1 MSKKVAIVIDSTSAI
16 PEELTAGLPIHS
28 IPLTVIW
35 SGDELA
41 DGIDISPEEFYE
53 RLATAKEMPSTS
65 QPSPAAFKEIYEKLD
80 SEGYDILCVLISAK
94 LSGTIASASQAR
106 GMVPDANI
114 EIVDSEN
121 ITMPTGFAIW
131 LAAKAAKDGASL
143 EECKEIAEKACQH
156 AHMIFMVDT
165 LEFLHRGGRIG
176 GAARF
181 IGTVLNFKP
190 LLQIKDGGIDALGR
204 ERSKK
209 KAINA
214 LVEEFRTRTSGK
226 KPTYVAV
233 LHANVE
239 EDARKTLEILE
250 AEFEIDKLVM
260 GTLSPV
266 VGTHTG
272 PGAVAI
278 AFVTGYEQ

>member
-1 MSKKVAIVIDSTSAI
+1 MSKKVAIVVDSTSAI

-35 SGDELA
+35 AGDELA
-41 DGIDISPEEFYE
+41 DGIDISPVEFYE
-53 RLATAKEMPSTS
+53 RLTTAKEMPSTS

-80 SEGYDILCVLISAK
+80 GEGYDILTVLISAK
-94 LSGTIASASQAR
+94 LSGTFASATQAR
-106 GMVPDANI
+106 GMVPGANI
-114 EIVDSEN
+114 EIVDSET
-121 ITMPTGFAIW
+121 ITMTTGFAIW

-143 EECKEIAEKACQH
+143 EECKDIAEKASQH
-156 AHMIFMVDT
+156 SHMIFMVDT

-181 IGTVLNFKP
+181 VGTVLNFKP

-226 KPTYVAV
+226 KPTYAAV

-239 EDARKTLEILE
+239 EDAQKLADMLK
-250 AEFEIDKLVM
+250 AEFELDEIVI

-272 PGAVAI
+272 PGAIAI
-278 AFVTGYEQ
+278 GFVTGYEK